1 MEGARLMVKV
11 SIIQRS
17 FLIDLVHWKMAGL
30 VLFLTPRS
38 PA

>member
-11 SIIQRS
+11 SVIQHS
-17 FLIDLVHWKMAGL
+17 FLIDPVHWKMAGL
-30 VLFLTPRS
+30 VLFLIPRS